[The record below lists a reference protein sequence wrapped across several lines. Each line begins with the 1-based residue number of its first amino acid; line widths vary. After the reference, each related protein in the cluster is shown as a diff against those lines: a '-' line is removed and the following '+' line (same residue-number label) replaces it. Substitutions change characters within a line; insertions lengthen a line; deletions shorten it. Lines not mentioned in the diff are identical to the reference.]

1 MRPSVRKS
9 VFAGI
14 AGLSL
19 AGTVAGC
26 APSAT
31 ESAPATTGSTA
42 ETPAATPSAGASSS
56 LAGSGSPYK
65 DGTYSADGTY
75 VSPNGTETVGVELTL
90 ASGTV
95 TDVQITQHPSNP
107 NTRKFQGEFAG
118 GIAAQVVGKNIDEL
132 NVSKVAGSSLTSGGF
147 NQAVEQIKSE
157 AQ

>member
-31 ESAPATTGSTA
+31 ESTPEAPAGSA
-42 ETPAATPSAGASSS
+42 AATPSAGSSS
-56 LAGSGSPYK
+56 LAGSGATYK
-65 DGTYSADGTY
+65 DGTYSADGNY

-90 ASGTV
+90 AGGTV
-95 TDVQITQHPSNP
+95 KDVNITQHPSNP

-118 GIAAQVVGKNIDEL
+118 GIASQIVGKNIDEL